1 MAPEPTTNGNL
12 RLGVSQPRQY
22 QELQALA
29 LRINSAPPRR
39 PNDGTWF
46 PAFLSNEE
54 PLRDSPSPLIP
65 QAWATALQGYPG
77 DLGITINGILRFGA
91 AIGYNGEPNPL
102 ILSDNLVSAQDDP
115 SVLQKGLDR
124 DLALERVSPCLP
136 ARPFI
141 CSPQGLVPKKDGGFR
156 RIHHLSHPAG
166 SSVNDGIPR
175 EWASLE
181 YAALNCML
189 DMVRKAGRGA
199 WLMKRDLKD
208 AFRLVPVAHSQKRLL
223 GFTWQGQYYHE
234 NCLPFG
240 LRTAPLLFNLFAEG
254 LHWIFMATWTS
265 DTSVLME
272 HYLDDF
278 VIALPSTAPTAL
290 RNLVSMRW
298 LAVLWYLGMIPN
310 TAKDEQGTTI
320 EILGIEID
328 TLRMEARLSQKRIDE
343 ALSRVHDALDSK
355 SLSLRDVQ
363 TLGGFLSF
371 CAAVVQLGR
380 TFLCSLWEFLA
391 SFSTRPHRRRTIP
404 ATLRV
409 DLHWWRDLLP
419 EFNGVMLLE
428 DTARQI
434 YHVFTDASGTGYG
447 AFWYPS
453 NSPADAEWLLQ
464 LPLPQNQAVALTRL
478 ELLSSTDSINVA
490 ETLCVLLALDKWRH
504 CWIHGTIV
512 VHTDNET
519 ARAALLSGTTRSPT
533 VLLVLKALLRLASA
547 MDIKVHASRISSEEN
562 TLADAISRQ
571 DWPLIANLCPNWQ
584 SPLPVS
590 PVPLS
595 WRDWAASLSTKPTP
609 S

>member
-1 MAPEPTTNGNL
+1 M
-12 RLGVSQPRQY
+12 GVSQPRPY
-22 QELQALA
+22 QQLQTLA

-65 QAWATALQGYPG
+65 QAWAEALRHYPG
-77 DLGITINGILRFGA
+77 DLGITISGILRFGA

-115 SVLQKGLDR
+115 SVLQEGLDR
-124 DLALERVSPCLP
+124 DLSLGRVSPCQP
-136 ARPFI
+136 TRPFI

-166 SSVNDGIPR
+166 SSVNDGIPK

-181 YAALNCML
+181 YSAISCMF

-199 WLMKRDLKD
+199 CLLKRDLKD
-208 AFRLVPVAHSQKRLL
+208 AFRLVPVAHSQRRLL
-223 GFTWQGQYYHE
+223 GFAWLGQYYHE

-254 LHWIFMATWTS
+254 VHWIFMATWTV

-278 VIALPSTAPTAL
+278 VFAIPTTAPTAL
-290 RNLVSMRW
+290 TNLVSLRW
-298 LAVLWYLGMIPN
+298 LRVLQYLGMIPN
-310 TAKDEQGTTI
+310 TAKDQQGTTI

-343 ALSRVHDALDSK
+343 ALSRVQHALDSK

-391 SFSTRPHRRRTIP
+391 SFSTRLVSRRAIP
-404 ATLRV
+404 TTVRS

-419 EFNGVMLLE
+419 DFNGVMLLE

-434 YHVFTDASGTGYG
+434 YHLFTDASGTGYG

-453 NSPADAEWLLQ
+453 DSPADADWLSH
-464 LPLPQNQAVALTRL
+464 LPLPQTQATALTRL
-478 ELLSSTDSINVA
+478 ELLSSSDSINVA
-490 ETLCVLLALDKWRH
+490 ETLCVLLALDNWRH
-504 CWIHGTIV
+504 LWLHGTLV

-519 ARAALLSGTTRSPT
+519 ARAALLSGTTRSPA
-533 VLLVLKALLRLASA
+533 VLLALKALLRLASA
-547 MDIKVHASRISSEEN
+547 MDIKVHAVRVSSEEN

-571 DWPLIANLCPNWQ
+571 DWPSVANLCPNWQ

-590 PVPLS
+590 PVVPS
-595 WRDWAASLSTKPTP
+595 WRDWAISLSAKPTP
-609 S
+609 SSSGPA

>member
-1 MAPEPTTNGNL
+1 M
-12 RLGVSQPRQY
+12 
-22 QELQALA
+22 
-29 LRINSAPPRR
+29 RISSAPPRR
-39 PNDGTWF
+39 PNDGTGF
-46 PAFLSNEE
+46 PAFASNEE
-54 PLRDSPSPLIP
+54 PLRDAPSPLIP
-65 QAWATALQGYPG
+65 RAWAEALRDYPG
-77 DLGITINGILRFGA
+77 DLGITISGILRFGA
-91 AIGYNGEPNPL
+91 AIGYTGEPNPL

-115 SVLQKGLDR
+115 SVLQAGLDK
-124 DLALERVSPCLP
+124 DLSLGRVSPCQP
-136 ARPFI
+136 TKPFI

-166 SSVNDGIPR
+166 LSVNDGIPK

-181 YAALNCML
+181 YAALNRMF

-208 AFRLVPVAHSQKRLL
+208 AFRLVPVAYSQRRLL
-223 GFTWQGQYYHE
+223 GFAWLGQYYHE

-254 LHWIFMATWTS
+254 LHWIFMATWPA

-278 VIALPSTAPTAL
+278 VTTIPVTAPTAL
-290 RNLVSMRW
+290 RNLASLRW
-298 LAVLWYLGMIPN
+298 LAVLRYLGMIPN
-310 TAKDEQGTTI
+310 TAKDLQGTTV
-320 EILGIEID
+320 EVLGVEID

-343 ALSRVHDALDSK
+343 ALARVQVTLGAK

-380 TFLCSLWEFLA
+380 TFLCSLWDFLA
-391 SFSTRPHRRRTIP
+391 SFSDRPHRRQKIP
-404 ATLRV
+404 TTLRA

-419 EFNGVMLLE
+419 DFNGVMLLE

-434 YHVFTDASGTGYG
+434 YHLFTDASGTGYG

-453 NSPADAEWLLQ
+453 ESPADADWASH
-464 LPLPQNQAVALTRL
+464 LPIPQSQAIALTRL
-478 ELLSSTDSINVA
+478 ERLTSQDHIGVA
-490 ETLCVLLALDKWRH
+490 EALCVLLALDQWRH
-504 CWIHGTIV
+504 CWLHGTLV

-519 ARAALLSGTTRSPT
+519 VRHALLDGTTKSSP
-533 VLLVLKALLRLASA
+533 VLLVLRALLRLAFA
-547 MDIKVHASRISSEEN
+547 MDIKVHAVRISTEEN
-562 TLADAISRQ
+562 VLADAISRQ
-571 DWPLIANLCPNWQ
+571 DWSLVANLCPNWQ

-590 PVPLS
+590 PVPPS
-595 WRDWAASLSTKPTP
+595 WRDWAISLSANPTP